1 MLQSRKTLRKFSKV
15 FFLVFRRLVLATC
28 LSREN
33 RVFWANL
40 VSFFKPFQFS
50 LEHFW
55 LFIFFLFWKTLKLT
69 VSLSKEL
76 PFWIISFLNLQENGI
91 GFLSLTTYFMFW
103 ALFSWI
109 CDSLLSFVLSVVSS
123 IGWVH
128 VCCVWVFGLDWS
140 CLG

>member
-1 MLQSRKTLRKFSKV
+1 MFW
-15 FFLVFRRLVLATC
+15 RLVLVTC
-28 LSREN
+28 MR
-33 RVFWANL
+33 L
-40 VSFFKPFQFS
+40 VSVTKSRVLGKLGQFLNLFSFF

-55 LFIFFLFWKTLKLT
+55 LFIFFLFLKTPKLT

-76 PFWIISFLNLQENGI
+76 PFWIISFSHLQEKGM

-109 CDSLLSFVLSVVSS
+109 CDSLLSFVLFVVSS
-123 IGWVH
+123 MGWVY
-128 VCCVWVFGLDWS
+128 VCCFWVFGLDWS